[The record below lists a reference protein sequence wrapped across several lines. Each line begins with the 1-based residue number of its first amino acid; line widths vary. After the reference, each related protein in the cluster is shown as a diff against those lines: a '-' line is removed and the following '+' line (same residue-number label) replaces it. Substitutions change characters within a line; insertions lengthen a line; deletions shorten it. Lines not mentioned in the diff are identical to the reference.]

1 MGVRFWHLFPYP
13 KKYDLILKTYIEAN
27 FHTFVRRLKS
37 DSKGNLQGMSKLLDL
52 SSVYFGFISVFVRFC
67 TLFLYMFCSKIVAKL
82 GSKFVTKPNNRIF
95 KFWPQICCQL
105 WLQIYCRLGLQ
116 SNPGNRI
123 EQIGFFKSC
132 RMVLISSPSVIILI
146 RSEKTPSNTA
156 ELSKH
161 NLIENE
167 TK

>member
-1 MGVRFWHLFPYP
+1 MGVRFWHLFRYP
-13 KKYDLILKTYIEAN
+13 KKYGLILKTYIEAN
-27 FHTFVRRLKS
+27 FHMLARRLKS

-116 SNPGNRI
+116 SNPDNRI
-123 EQIGFFKSC
+123 EQIGFFKSW
-132 RMVLISSPSVIILI
+132 RMVLISSQSVIMSI
-146 RSEKTPSNTA
+146 RFQKKNTFDYSRTF
-156 ELSKH
+156 E
-161 NLIENE
+161 I
-167 TK
+167 